1 MTCSPVLCRE
11 CGKVAFCSLACAAAA
26 RKMWHDDECLDASG
40 IPLEP
45 AMSGLSTE
53 CRVALRAFRRARR
66 GEPPNDDGDD
76 DDALR
81 SVPQSTQT
89 AEAIAPGANCCVTP
103 AIGCD
108 DVWAIGLGDLQSHC
122 VNRPPRERDIL
133 ETEAAVAAVL
143 ACADIGAHDCNGK
156 GSVARSSQCGAL
168 AAEVVTALF
177 KVGTG
182 RLVCPGTQTFI
193 CG

>member
-1 MTCSPVLCRE
+1 
-11 CGKVAFCSLACAAAA
+11 
-26 RKMWHDDECLDASG
+26 
-40 IPLEP
+40 
-45 AMSGLSTE
+45 MSGLSTE

-66 GEPPNDDGDD
+66 GEPPNDDNDD
-76 DDALR
+76 DDDDDVLR

-89 AEAIAPGANCCVTP
+89 AEAIAPGADCCVTP

-108 DVWAIGLGDLQSHC
+108 DVWSIGLGDLQSHC
-122 VNRPPRERDIL
+122 VNRPPRERDLL

-143 ACADIGAHDCNGK
+143 ACAGGGGGGADVDAHDCDGK

-182 RLVCPGTQTFI
+182 RLVCPDTQTFI